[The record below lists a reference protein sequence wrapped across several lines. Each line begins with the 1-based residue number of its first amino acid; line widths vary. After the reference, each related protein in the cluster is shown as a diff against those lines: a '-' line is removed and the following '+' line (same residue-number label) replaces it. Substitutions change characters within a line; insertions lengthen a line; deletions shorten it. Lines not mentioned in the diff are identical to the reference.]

1 MQMLSMATSLNMAS
15 EKFYQAIVRSNIRL
29 LKLLGPLSKL
39 VYDVCICG
47 EVIMPDTTLIS

>member
-1 MQMLSMATSLNMAS
+1 MQLLRMATSLNMAS

-39 VYDVCICG
+39 VYHVCICG
-47 EVIMPDTTLIS
+47 KVIMPDTTLSS